1 MCSIINPIIKSESS
15 ITRLVILKV
24 NQIVLTDLSDDLLEY
39 KENFSIDWSPV
50 LPPLLSQLESGL
62 LLQ

>member
-1 MCSIINPIIKSESS
+1 MCYIINPIIKSEYA
-15 ITRLVILKV
+15 ITCFVILKI
-24 NQIVLTDLSDDLLEY
+24 NQVVLTDLSDDLLEY
-39 KENFSIDWSPV
+39 KDNFSGDWSPV